1 MAPAVN
7 PRPYDATQRRRLAQQ
22 QRQQSRERVVTAA
35 AALFAQS
42 GYTATTIDAIAQ
54 AAGVA
59 VQTVYSAVGGKPSL
73 MLAVVSRAI
82 AGDGSLPPPLDRQ
95 WGTRMRQETHPPP
108 RVPGPGAE
116 RAPTGPRRSP
126 RRPALP

>member
-59 VQTVYSAVGGKPSL
+59 VQTAYSAGGGKPSL
-73 MLAVVSRAI
+73 MLAGGSRAA
-82 AGDGSLPPPLDRQ
+82 AGRGGPTPPP
-95 WGTRMRQETHPPP
+95 
-108 RVPGPGAE
+108 
-116 RAPTGPRRSP
+116 APQRGPRRGTGTAP
-126 RRPALP
+126 RRPVPTP